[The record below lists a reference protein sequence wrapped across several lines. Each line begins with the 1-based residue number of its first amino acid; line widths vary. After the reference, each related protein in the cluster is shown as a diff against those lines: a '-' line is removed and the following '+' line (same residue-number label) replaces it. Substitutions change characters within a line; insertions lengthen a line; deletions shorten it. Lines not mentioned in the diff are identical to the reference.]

1 MVPKPPLHAG
11 SRRGPIGYRPPKLP
25 PAPLIAVPPEPEA
38 EVEPSKA
45 ELDEDG
51 KFFTLE
57 RVAKMIAFL
66 AAPFWYPIYFML
78 A

>member
-1 MVPKPPLHAG
+1 
-11 SRRGPIGYRPPKLP
+11 LP

>member
-1 MVPKPPLHAG
+1 
-11 SRRGPIGYRPPKLP
+11 LP
-25 PAPLIAVPPEPEA
+25 PAPLIAVPPEPEPEPAPAPA